1 MNNTNNINDAF
12 KNKTLV
18 ITGGT
23 GSFGSTVLKHFLTT
37 DIGEIRIISRDEKK
51 QDWMRHATCNDL
63 QKIITQA
70 INEIKQEQGE
80 NFNLAKIN
88 LAELERR
95 TGLSRSRLRHLKEN
109 NFIVTPHGRTGQKAT
124 ATILTGYSGIIDGLF
139 RKGVT
144 NSSVCFERLQ
154 EAWIYRW
161 VNNRKNLYR

>member
-1 MNNTNNINDAF
+1 MHED
-12 KNKTLV
+12 
-18 ITGGT
+18 
-23 GSFGSTVLKHFLTT
+23 
-37 DIGEIRIISRDEKK
+37 
-51 QDWMRHATCNDL
+51 ATCNDL

-124 ATILTGYSGIIDGLF
+124 ATVLTGYSGIIDGLL

-154 EAWIYRW
+154 EAGLCVVR
-161 VNNRKNLYR
+161 

>member
-1 MNNTNNINDAF
+1 MHED
-12 KNKTLV
+12 
-18 ITGGT
+18 
-23 GSFGSTVLKHFLTT
+23 
-37 DIGEIRIISRDEKK
+37 
-51 QDWMRHATCNDL
+51 ATCNDL

-124 ATILTGYSGIIDGLF
+124 ATVLTGYSGIIDGLL

-154 EAWIYRW
+154 EAGYTGGLTTVKLISLITGILSRPSVSSLPLRETGDADIKLPLGNPIRW
-161 VNNRKNLYR
+161 TGALSR

>member
-1 MNNTNNINDAF
+1 MHED
-12 KNKTLV
+12 
-18 ITGGT
+18 
-23 GSFGSTVLKHFLTT
+23 
-37 DIGEIRIISRDEKK
+37 
-51 QDWMRHATCNDL
+51 ATCNDL

-124 ATILTGYSGIIDGLF
+124 ATVLTGYSGIIDGLL

-154 EAWIYRW
+154 VSRPSVSSLPLRETGDADIKLPLGNPIRW
-161 VNNRKNLYR
+161 TGALSR

>member
-1 MNNTNNINDAF
+1 MHED
-12 KNKTLV
+12 
-18 ITGGT
+18 
-23 GSFGSTVLKHFLTT
+23 
-37 DIGEIRIISRDEKK
+37 
-51 QDWMRHATCNDL
+51 ATCNDL

-124 ATILTGYSGIIDGLF
+124 ATILTGYSGIIDGLL

-154 EAWIYRW
+154 EAGYTGGLTTVKTYIADHRDFGGFEGSEIWGFQQRRIA
-161 VNNRKNLYR
+161 RKNASLLVQSPIGGV

>member
-1 MNNTNNINDAF
+1 MISQCIR
-12 KNKTLV
+12 K
-18 ITGGT
+18 GG
-23 GSFGSTVLKHFLTT
+23 FMHE
-37 DIGEIRIISRDEKK
+37 D
-51 QDWMRHATCNDL
+51 ATCNDL

-124 ATILTGYSGIIDGLF
+124 ATVLTGYSGIIDGLL

-154 EAWIYRW
+154 EAGYTGGLTTVKTYRRSKNMRVLMICRVRIIYRKRSW
-161 VNNRKNLYR
+161 KSLHYLNR

>member
-1 MNNTNNINDAF
+1 MHED
-12 KNKTLV
+12 
-18 ITGGT
+18 
-23 GSFGSTVLKHFLTT
+23 
-37 DIGEIRIISRDEKK
+37 
-51 QDWMRHATCNDL
+51 ATCNDL

-124 ATILTGYSGIIDGLF
+124 ACILRSLADSDAFQSGRCAEHNGRPETLAII
-139 RKGVT
+139 
-144 NSSVCFERLQ
+144 N
-154 EAWIYRW
+154 
-161 VNNRKNLYR
+161 

>member
-1 MNNTNNINDAF
+1 MHED
-12 KNKTLV
+12 
-18 ITGGT
+18 
-23 GSFGSTVLKHFLTT
+23 
-37 DIGEIRIISRDEKK
+37 
-51 QDWMRHATCNDL
+51 ATCNDL

-124 ATILTGYSGIIDGLF
+124 ATVLTGYSALLTDCSEKVSRILLYALSGC
-139 RKGVT
+139 RKLDIPVG
-144 NSSVCFERLQ
+144 
-154 EAWIYRW
+154 
-161 VNNRKNLYR
+161 

>member
-1 MNNTNNINDAF
+1 MHED
-12 KNKTLV
+12 
-18 ITGGT
+18 
-23 GSFGSTVLKHFLTT
+23 
-37 DIGEIRIISRDEKK
+37 
-51 QDWMRHATCNDL
+51 ATCNDL

-124 ATILTGYSGIIDGLF
+124 ATVLTGYSGIIEKASRILLYALSGC
-139 RKGVT
+139 RKLDIPVG
-144 NSSVCFERLQ
+144 
-154 EAWIYRW
+154 
-161 VNNRKNLYR
+161 